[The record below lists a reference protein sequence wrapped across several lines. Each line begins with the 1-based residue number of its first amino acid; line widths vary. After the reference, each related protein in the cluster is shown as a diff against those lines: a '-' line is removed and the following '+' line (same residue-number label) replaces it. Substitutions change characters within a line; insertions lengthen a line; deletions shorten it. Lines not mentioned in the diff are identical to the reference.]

1 MFTGLVQNMVA
12 VQSLQTRDHGK
23 RLVLSA
29 GEWPV
34 NPIIGESICVNGCCL
49 TVVDIAHGELSFDV
63 VAQTL
68 QHTTIGEMRIG
79 DMVNVERA
87 MRADSLVGGH
97 FVQGHVD
104 TTAKILEVDR
114 ANGQWRT
121 RIESPREIDHL
132 LHERGSVAVDG
143 VSLTIATKSEG
154 WFEVALIPE
163 TLARTILVL
172 RLQGSRVN
180 VEADSMA
187 KAVAAEVAR
196 QMQRLGISADS
207 MQKTL

>member
-1 MFTGLVQNMVA
+1 MFTGLVQHMVA
-12 VQSLQTRDHGK
+12 VETLSTRTHGK
-23 RLVLSA
+23 ILVLSA
-29 GEWPV
+29 GEWPGNATV
-34 NPIIGESICVNGCCL
+34 GESICVNGCCL
-49 TVVDIAHGELSFDV
+49 TVVDIARGELAFDV
-63 VAQTL
+63 VAHTL
-68 QHTTIGEMRIG
+68 QHTTTGELRAG

-104 TTAKILEVDR
+104 TTAAILEVDR

-121 RIESPREIDHL
+121 RIESPLEIDHF

-143 VSLTIATKSEG
+143 VSLTIATKGEG

-163 TLARTILVL
+163 TLAKTTLSL
-172 RLQGSRVN
+172 RLQGARVN

-196 QMQRLGISADS
+196 HMHRLGISADS
-207 MQKTL
+207 MEKSQ

>member
-12 VQSLQTRDHGK
+12 VQSLETRDHGK

-29 GEWPV
+29 DEWPV

-63 VAQTL
+63 VEQTL

-114 ANGQWRT
+114 SNGQWRT

-143 VSLTIATKSEG
+143 VSLTIATKSQG

-163 TLARTILVL
+163 TLARTTLVL

-180 VEADSMA
+180 VEADSMT

>member
-1 MFTGLVQNMVA
+1 MFTGLVQHMVA
-12 VQSLQTRDHGK
+12 VKELQTRPHGK
-23 RLVLSA
+23 RVVLRA
-29 GEWPV
+29 GEWPG
-34 NPIIGESICVNGCCL
+34 NATIGESICVNGCCL
-49 TVVDIAHGELSFDV
+49 TVVDAAQGDLAFDV

-143 VSLTIATKSEG
+143 VSLTIDTKSEG

>member
-1 MFTGLVQNMVA
+1 MFTGLVQNMVP

-29 GEWPV
+29 GEWPL

-49 TVVDIAHGELSFDV
+49 TVVDIARGELAFDV
-63 VAQTL
+63 VDHTL
-68 QHTTIGEMRIG
+68 QHTTTGQLRAG

-104 TTAKILEVDR
+104 TAAAILEVDR

-121 RIESPREIDHL
+121 RIESPLEIDHF

-143 VSLTIATKSEG
+143 VSLTIATKGEG

-163 TLARTILVL
+163 TLAKTTLSL
-172 RLQGSRVN
+172 RLQGARVN

-196 QMQRLGISADS
+196 HMLRLGISSDS
-207 MQKTL
+207 PLKSK

>member
-1 MFTGLVQNMVA
+1 MFTGLVQNMVP

-49 TVVDIAHGELSFDV
+49 TVVDIARGELAFDV
-63 VAQTL
+63 VDHTL
-68 QHTTIGEMRIG
+68 QHTTIGELRAG

-104 TTAKILEVDR
+104 TTAAILEVDR

-121 RIESPREIDHL
+121 RIESPLEIDHF

-143 VSLTIATKSEG
+143 VSLTIATKGEG

-163 TLARTILVL
+163 TLAKTTLSL
-172 RLQGSRVN
+172 RLQGARVN

-196 QMQRLGISADS
+196 HMHRLGISSDS
-207 MQKTL
+207 PLKSK

>member
-1 MFTGLVQNMVA
+1 MFTGLVQNMVP

-49 TVVDIAHGELSFDV
+49 TVVDIARGELAFDV
-63 VAQTL
+63 VDHTL
-68 QHTTIGEMRIG
+68 QHTTTGQLRAG

-104 TTAKILEVDR
+104 TTAAILEVDR

-121 RIESPREIDHL
+121 RIESPASIDHF
-132 LHERGSVAVDG
+132 LHERGSVSVDG
-143 VSLTIATKSEG
+143 VSLTIATKGEG

-163 TLARTILVL
+163 TLAKTTLSL
-172 RLQGSRVN
+172 RLQGARVN

-196 QMQRLGISADS
+196 HMHRLGISSDS
-207 MQKTL
+207 PLKSK